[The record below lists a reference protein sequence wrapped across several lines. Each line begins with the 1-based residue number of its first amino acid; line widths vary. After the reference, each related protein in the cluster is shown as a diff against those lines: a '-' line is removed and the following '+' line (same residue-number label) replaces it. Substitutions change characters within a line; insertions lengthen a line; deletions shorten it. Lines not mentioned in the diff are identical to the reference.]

1 MMKKWGILL
10 VAMMMVTMVLAAC
23 GQDKNGNTGGN
34 QANDKTAQAGNQN
47 KAAES
52 ENKTEGGKKL
62 IVGMS
67 ADFPPYEFHI
77 KDANGEDQIVGFDVE
92 IAKEIAKD
100 LGAEVEIKDM
110 QFDSLLNELA
120 SGRVDLVI
128 SGLSPKPERKKQID
142 MSNIYYKAEQAI
154 VTRSED
160 KAKYATMDSLKGAK
174 IGVQKSSIQ
183 EDMAKQ
189 VPEAKLTSLAK
200 INDIIMQL
208 KSGRVD
214 VAIIEGPV
222 AKSFVKN
229 VKGIDITDAKPENK
243 DEGYVIGVKKGNQE
257 MLDQVNKTLDRL
269 ISSGSIDKFVADASA
284 LAEK

>member
-1 MMKKWGILL
+1 MKKWGILL

-23 GQDKNGNTGGN
+23 GQEKNGSGN
-34 QANDKTAQAGNQN
+34 QANDKTTSQAGSQN
-47 KAAES
+47 KADES
-52 ENKTEGGKKL
+52 GNKTEGGKKL

-100 LGAEVEIKDM
+100 LGAELEVKDM

-120 SGRVDLVI
+120 SSRVDLVI

-142 MSNIYYKAEQAI
+142 MSKIYYKAEQAI

-229 VKGIDITDAKPENK
+229 VEGIDITDAKPVTE